1 MACFVLA
8 QEPLPH
14 WQSRMH
20 IAQQS
25 SSTAHPLPLA
35 HYRLF
40 DSHDLDEAREFV
52 GRVFCPHE
60 LATLR
65 PGTQLDACHHSVP
78 LHRDASLNYVQYG
91 PAVRIEPGYLGG
103 FYLLQIPL
111 RGGSTVRCG
120 GQVLESHALMASL
133 PSPTEPLSMRWHDD
147 SPQFIVKIERN
158 ALHQRLSA
166 LLQAPVQQPLV
177 FDLGVDLAQPALMG
191 MASFI
196 AYLRSAVET
205 NAFLLGHPVLAE
217 QAESHLL
224 TSLLLSTRYNHSAAL
239 AAGMAAPGSP
249 PVVLPRVVKRAQE
262 FMHSRL
268 ELPITLA
275 DVCTHVGV
283 SARALQQSFA
293 QCTGKSPMAF
303 LRELRLDAA
312 RMALQQPAL
321 SERAPQVSDIAARYG
336 FFHLGHFAEGYR
348 KRFGETPS
356 ETRMGN
362 RQPRH

>member
-1 MACFVLA
+1 M
-8 QEPLPH
+8 PT
-14 WQSRMH
+14 
-20 IAQQS
+20 AQQSS

-60 LATLR
+60 LATLH
-65 PGTQLDACHHSVP
+65 PGAQLDACHHSVP

-91 PAVRIEPGYLGG
+91 PAVRIEPGHLAG

-111 RGGSTVRCG
+111 RGGASVRCG
-120 GQVLESHALMASL
+120 GQALESHALMASL
-133 PSPTEPLSMRWHDD
+133 PSPTEPLTMRWHED
-147 SPQFIVKIERN
+147 SPQFIVKIERE
-158 ALHQRLSA
+158 ALQARLSA
-166 LLQAPVQQPLV
+166 LLQAPVQKPLV
-177 FDLGVDLAQPALMG
+177 FGLGVDLANPTLMG

-205 NAFLLGHPVLAE
+205 KAFLLGHPVLAE

-224 TSLLLSTRYNHSAAL
+224 TSLLLSTQHNYSAAL
-239 AAGMAAPGSP
+239 AAGMAAPGSA

-262 FMHSRL
+262 FMHSQL
-268 ELPITLA
+268 ELPISLA
-275 DVCTHVGV
+275 DVCAHVGV
-283 SARALQQSFA
+283 SARSLQQTFA
-293 QCTGKSPMAF
+293 QCTGRSPMAF
-303 LRELRLDAA
+303 LRELRLDAVRA
-312 RMALQQPAL
+312 ALLQPAP

-336 FFHLGHFAEGYR
+336 FFHLGHFAESYR

-356 ETRMGN
+356 ETRQGSGL
-362 RQPRH
+362 PRH